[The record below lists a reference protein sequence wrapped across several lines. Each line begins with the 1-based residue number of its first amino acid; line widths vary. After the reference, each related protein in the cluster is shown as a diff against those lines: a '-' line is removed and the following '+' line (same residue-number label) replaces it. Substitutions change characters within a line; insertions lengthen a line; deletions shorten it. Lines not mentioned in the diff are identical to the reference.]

1 MIRCVL
7 VTVNPDINLFTIRR
21 FTMYDWD
28 YVCSLSALKQAFKRV
43 TSIVHRLIVNRF
55 IIDQKAHYNPNTLVD
70 EADWLLNCP
79 FRFSPSFGLISSAFF
94 ISSMEPSLS
103 PFSNLAR
110 PRS

>member
-7 VTVNPDINLFTIRR
+7 VTVNPDRNLFTIRR
-21 FTMYDWD
+21 FTIGITL
-28 YVCSLSALKQAFKRV
+28 SLSALKQAFKRV